1 MCGVRANSNE
11 ALRPSKLK
19 QHQET
24 KHQTLMGEPVEL
36 FKREKNGL
44 QMQKRSIMSMTCNS
58 KCTLKA
64 SYLVAR
70 LVGQCKKAFITT
82 EDLVLP
88 ASAKRL
94 LIILLSND
102 TVSHHIADMASD
114 VQHQLLKRIKS
125 SPIFSLQLDESTYL
139 KNAAWLL
146 VFVRYC
152 WNSTFHK
159 DIMFLWKATYMNYTE
174 NSLEWQNCVWVCCD
188 GDTEWQ
194 PYCKKDVIRVPQGDG
209 CNELQC
215 FAKVC
220 EDIEEDHVQ
229 LLYQSE
235 VRWPS
240 RGLIHKC
247 CGSIKSHLAHY
258 YANTKF
264 TAKLASVR
272 RLRRGKRNPVHTVFV
287 QGFRRKL
294 ALWTRKAHEER
305 MGMFPILSDIF
316 ENSPWVKISDSVSQI
331 PEKDLWILDPFSFV
345 EVSLDSTLRLHW
357 GKLDLGSFW
366 IAGFSIVATLRVSLS
381 PTPPRLDQILSE
393 KQAQVSH

>member
-1 MCGVRANSNE
+1 MRHS
-11 ALRPSKLK
+11 
-19 QHQET
+19 
-24 KHQTLMGEPVEL
+24 
-36 FKREKNGL
+36 
-44 QMQKRSIMSMTCNS
+44 
-58 KCTLKA
+58 
-64 SYLVAR
+64 
-70 LVGQCKKAFITT
+70 
-82 EDLVLP
+82 

-188 GDTEWQ
+188 EPNWTHCFLHHGSLTA
-194 PYCKKDVIRVPQGDG
+194 KKMSSEFHKVMDVSLKTINFIKSNG
-209 CNELQC
+209 
-215 FAKVC
+215 
-220 EDIEEDHVQ
+220 DIEEDHVQ

-272 RLRRGKRNPVHTVFV
+272 RLRRGKRNPVHTVFGV
-287 QGFRRKL
+287 GGELRKL

-316 ENSPWVKISDSVSQI
+316 ENSPWVKIK
-331 PEKDLWILDPFSFV
+331 KDLWILDPFSFV